1 MMAELDTWR
10 TLSTTVEEAREARD
24 RTEQTERL
32 AALFLQALPQA
43 LNYNVGL
50 GEESSESWQGSVGR
64 LTPEEPLAPMCAET
78 EGAPPS
84 SDTLTFSLR
93 AGDLGEL
100 KFSIN
105 RGENG
110 VRVLIG
116 VDGRNALTAA
126 GAERAALEAALRAT
140 GLTVQSVAVVPLAKF
155 GTPLARRGEAAD
167 ARNVRQV
174 HGGLRGASRGN
185 RRVKLIG

>member
-10 TLSTTVEEAREARD
+10 MLSTTVEDAHEARE

-32 AALFLQALPQA
+32 AALFAQALPQA
-43 LNYNVGL
+43 LNYSVGL
-50 GEESSESWQGSVGR
+50 AEESSESWQGGVGK
-64 LTPEEPLAPMCAET
+64 LTPEPPQAPVCADT

-105 RGENG
+105 RGESG
-110 VRVLIG
+110 VRVLVG
-116 VDGRNALTAA
+116 VDGRNALTAVS
-126 GAERAALEAALRAT
+126 AERGALEAALRAT
-140 GLTVQSVAVVPLAKF
+140 GLTVQSVAVVPVSNF
-155 GTPLARRGEAAD
+155 GTPLARRGEAPD

-174 HGGLRGASRGN
+174 HSGFRGASRGN